1 MAASNKATPGIT
13 VEERDTWEERY
24 AQSGFFNISSTAK
37 KKIDEKRRR
46 KGLGEVHARE
56 KSVYG
61 QLFVYGTTLTLVKTI
76 GAPLERMRIILQT
89 RHMQNLKAN
98 ERPSGSTMELFNKIS
113 KEQGTS
119 QFWRGNNANIY
130 KTLIQLS
137 LRVFFYDKVK
147 LYFMPYDNH
156 KYSGFDFFWRSAL
169 AFSICTAMTTLV
181 VYPFDTIHTRIA
193 CDLTQKG

>member
-1 MAASNKATPGIT
+1 
-13 VEERDTWEERY
+13 
-24 AQSGFFNISSTAK
+24 
-37 KKIDEKRRR
+37 
-46 KGLGEVHARE
+46 
-56 KSVYG
+56 
-61 QLFVYGTTLTLVKTI
+61 
-76 GAPLERMRIILQT
+76 
-89 RHMQNLKAN
+89 MQNLKPN

-193 CDLTQKG
+193 CDLTQKGQPRLFTTTFDCFNRTHLDEGRAGLYKGF